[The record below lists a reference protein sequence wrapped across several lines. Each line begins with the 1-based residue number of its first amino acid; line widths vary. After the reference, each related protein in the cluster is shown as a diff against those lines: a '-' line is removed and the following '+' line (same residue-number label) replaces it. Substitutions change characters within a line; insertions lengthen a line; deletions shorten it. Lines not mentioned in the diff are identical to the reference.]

1 MKNVIFVC
9 TGNTCRSPMAQG
21 ICEKICFD
29 ERLPVRVDS
38 AGLAVNQGE
47 ATTENAVVACREI
60 GADISRHRASDVR
73 SFDLSIYDAVYTMS
87 QRHKNALV
95 ALGAN
100 PYKIQV
106 LATEDGG
113 IPDPYGG
120 DLDVYRECR
129 DKLREAIEISINE
142 LCQ

>member
-1 MKNVIFVC
+1 MKNVLFVC

-38 AGLAVNQGE
+38 AGLSVKQGE
-47 ATTENAVVACREI
+47 PATENAVVACREI
-60 GADISRHRASDVR
+60 GVDISRHRATDVR
-73 SFDLSIYDAVYTMS
+73 TLDLSMYDAVYTMS
-87 QRHKNALV
+87 QRHKNALI

-100 PYKIQV
+100 PYKIWV

-120 DLDVYRECR
+120 DLDIYRECR
-129 DKLREAIEISINE
+129 NALREAVEISIKE
-142 LCQ
+142 L